1 MKRLA
6 RFLTLAIL
14 AFSAQGASLQAQLK
28 KSVTWE
34 NINTYSVPLPQ
45 IGKVTPAH
53 SQIGMDSW
61 WSVGCETL
69 DRDYSNFENYK
80 QYVGQTGVGYARLQS
95 GWAKCEPQKGKYNFE
110 WLDAHVNGLI
120 AQGVKPWICLCY
132 GNPAYS
138 DDGYDLNAKLFGEG
152 KVMDAWDKYVAEL
165 VKRYK
170 GKVTMYEVWNE
181 PDGGG
186 HSDSYDTYAVLFDH
200 TSKVI
205 RQYDKEAKIAAFGIC
220 SPVSGA
226 SNGGNYVVE
235 SVKKM
240 KQLGCMD
247 RMDYITYHAYLPI
260 PEYVNPFVA
269 ALREELDKLGCKA
282 ELLQG
287 ETGCPGQLEFG
298 HAMANLEWNEYAQ
311 AKWDLRQM
319 LNHFGMG
326 IPYSVFTMVDL
337 NYGWM
342 MQSFGLVRMQ
352 LNHQPVYLRPKF
364 YAVQNVTGIF
374 TREMT
379 PASDL
384 KLKSKSGRDI
394 RLVGVKKGGK
404 TVGFLLWYCDERPS
418 GNLER
423 DLLNLDVEGLQ
434 LHSPVYVD
442 MMTGKVHDMASCI
455 SSGGNNGSVVRL
467 NRLPVW
473 DSPVL
478 VINRDAFNWD
488 QK

>member
-1 MKRLA
+1 MKKMIAISAALLA
-6 RFLTLAIL
+6 LA
-14 AFSAQGASLQAQLK
+14 SASQAQLK

-34 NINTYSVPLPQ
+34 NINVHSADLPELGRVVP
-45 IGKVTPAH
+45 IH
-53 SQIGMDSW
+53 SEIGMESW

-80 QYVGQTGVGYARLQS
+80 QFVGQTGVGYGRLQS
-95 GWAKCEPQKGKYNFE
+95 GWAKTEPEKGKYDFT
-110 WLDAHVNGLI
+110 WLDAHVDGLI

-152 KVMDAWDKYVAEL
+152 KVMDAWDRYVAAL

-170 GKVTMYEVWNE
+170 GKVSMYEVWNE
-181 PDGGG
+181 PDGGR
-186 HSDSYDTYAVLFDH
+186 HNDSYETYAVLFDH

-205 RQYDKEAKIAAFGIC
+205 RKYDKNVKIAAFGIC
-220 SPVSGA
+220 SPSSAA
-226 SNGGNYVVE
+226 SPKGNYVIE

-240 KQLGCMD
+240 KELGCMD
-247 RMDYITYHAYLPI
+247 RMDYITYHAYYPI
-260 PEYVNPFVA
+260 PEYINPAVA
-269 ALREELDKLGCKA
+269 KLRSELDALGCKA

-287 ETGCPGQLEFG
+287 ETGCPGQLEYG
-298 HAMANLEWNEYAQ
+298 HAMNTIEWNEYSQ

-352 LNHQPVYLRPKF
+352 LTHKPVYLRPKF
-364 YAVQNVTGIF
+364 YAVQNVTSIF

-379 PASDL
+379 PSDGV
-384 KLKSKSGRDI
+384 KVSCKSERDLRCIGVSKDGRT
-394 RLVGVKKGGK
+394 VGV
-404 TVGFLLWYCDERPS
+404 LLWYCDQRPD

-423 DLLNLDVEGLQ
+423 DLVNLTLEGVTFDR
-434 LHSPVYVD
+434 PVYVD
-442 MMTGKVHDMASCI
+442 MMTGKVHDLSSCI
-455 SSGGNNGSVVRL
+455 SKGAYEAGKVRL
-467 NRLPVW
+467 SKLPVW
-473 DSPVL
+473 DAPVL
-478 VINRDAFNWD
+478 IINRKAFNW
-488 QK
+488 K